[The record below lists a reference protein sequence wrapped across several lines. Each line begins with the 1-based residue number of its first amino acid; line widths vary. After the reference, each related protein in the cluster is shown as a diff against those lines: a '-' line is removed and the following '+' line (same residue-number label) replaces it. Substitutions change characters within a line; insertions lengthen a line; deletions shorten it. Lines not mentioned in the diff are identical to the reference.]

1 MYLKRKYQV
10 GGIAYTPYLPAQIG
24 SPQESTSSSGGTS
37 KSSTPEKISGTIKGE
52 IVNLLKENGIPTDV
66 STFLN
71 AANTFLDKSKSLSQM
86 SLFGGKNDDYDLSDL
101 IKIQQLVNDVKYNN
115 NLRNKA
121 VEHVAK
127 EAAGSEVAI
136 TDNGHIYVRDEN
148 GNVSKI
154 RPSEFKENQD
164 KYVAMTNDQLL
175 YLREHDPNFAFDT
188 STLND
193 LQNTIGMSTIT
204 RYLRDTI
211 TAFGSDKVGGYTTKN
226 DSVNK
231 GLALLT
237 EMGPDGYYQF
247 TSEEQL
253 RDINRALRYLYDGMS
268 ENAKNLLK
276 AKTAVEGGD
285 PTNANDVTNLIWMA
299 LNEHTSRNK
308 DVKFDKP
315 ATEYDPYQTKK
326 KGGSGSSSE
335 QLTQDNYLQ
344 QIGNMRLYQT
354 TASIV
359 PQASQVWESGALTM
373 NVYSAGAPVDKNME
387 VLGPMNMIEFRQKA
401 AAVKAGDLNSITFG
415 NRMLDP
421 NELPAIMYDGNSE
434 LNIAML
440 PYKHDPATGKVMPDF
455 DKIAAYNEIQK
466 ILRDNPNISQME
478 LDQILNDRGVRLD
491 PNDYDRSTNTLQ
503 IKDTMPFITFSA
515 YASRDSVNISKDMK
529 PFLEHL
535 SNGAG
540 KQVMDAYVNALKY
553 NTTTPSKSSRV
564 VNKHFNS
571 PERWD
576 MYRGNVYIPMENAA
590 RAMLLSGIGEFV
602 PKSEMTD
609 FAARV
614 TAREAEAEMTN
625 YLRQNDPN
633 YSVISQQLGQFR

>member
-10 GGIAYTPYLPAQIG
+10 GGIAYTPYLPAQTG

-285 PTNANDVTNLIWMA
+285 PTNANDVTNLI
-299 LNEHTSRNK
+299 
-308 DVKFDKP
+308 
-315 ATEYDPYQTKK
+315 
-326 KGGSGSSSE
+326 
-335 QLTQDNYLQ
+335 
-344 QIGNMRLYQT
+344 
-354 TASIV
+354 
-359 PQASQVWESGALTM
+359 
-373 NVYSAGAPVDKNME
+373 
-387 VLGPMNMIEFRQKA
+387 
-401 AAVKAGDLNSITFG
+401 
-415 NRMLDP
+415 
-421 NELPAIMYDGNSE
+421 
-434 LNIAML
+434 
-440 PYKHDPATGKVMPDF
+440 
-455 DKIAAYNEIQK
+455 
-466 ILRDNPNISQME
+466 
-478 LDQILNDRGVRLD
+478 
-491 PNDYDRSTNTLQ
+491 
-503 IKDTMPFITFSA
+503 
-515 YASRDSVNISKDMK
+515 
-529 PFLEHL
+529 
-535 SNGAG
+535 
-540 KQVMDAYVNALKY
+540 
-553 NTTTPSKSSRV
+553 
-564 VNKHFNS
+564 
-571 PERWD
+571 
-576 MYRGNVYIPMENAA
+576 
-590 RAMLLSGIGEFV
+590 
-602 PKSEMTD
+602 
-609 FAARV
+609 
-614 TAREAEAEMTN
+614 
-625 YLRQNDPN
+625 
-633 YSVISQQLGQFR
+633 